1 MRTSLLNSKN
11 ASSAVVGSSV
21 SYFSSANHANVVH
34 FFIIV
39 GVSLG
44 ISVFL
49 ARIYF

>member
-11 ASSAVVGSSV
+11 TSSAVVGSAV
-21 SYFSSANHANVVH
+21 SYFSSANHANVH

-44 ISVFL
+44 ISFFL
-49 ARIYF
+49 ARIYL